1 MTYIEKQLEE
11 LNEKL
16 DPFLRECY
24 VGRGPDLVPT
34 IRKLENKLR
43 PVQKE
48 NIDMELNKE
57 ATESEKKLKRHLK
70 DCERDVLHLRI
81 VWKAIYDL
89 LKIGAKGNNPECR
102 GMIVSLLLWVKNENK
117 SLETDGSKEA
127 KKDVEVVNSWL
138 DETSDS
144 KDMSTVSFMQL
155 RVIVDLNEIPI
166 DKQRNLSEVV
176 ELLLMMELGQFI

>member
-48 NIDMELNKE
+48 QIELDLNKE
-57 ATESEKKLKRHLK
+57 ASESEKKLKRHLK

-81 VWKAIYDL
+81 VWRAIYEY

-102 GMIVSLLLWVKNENK
+102 GMIVSLLLWVKSENK
-117 SLETDGSKEA
+117 SIESDSKDP
-127 KKDVEVVNSWL
+127 KKDADTSNSWL

-144 KDMSTVSFMQL
+144 KDMSTVNFYFYFAGL
-155 RVIVDLNEIPI
+155 FCVH
-166 DKQRNLSEVV
+166 K
-176 ELLLMMELGQFI
+176 LG

>member
-11 LNEKL
+11 LNERL

-34 IRKLENKLR
+34 IRKLENKLT

-48 NIDMELNKE
+48 NIEVELNKE

-81 VWKAIYDL
+81 LWKSIYEY

-102 GMIVSLLLWVKNENK
+102 GMIVSLLLWVKSENK
-117 SLETDGSKEA
+117 SIESDSKES
-127 KKDVEVVNSWL
+127 KKDTDTDWL

-144 KDMSTVSFMQL
+144 KDMSTVSSNKNIFCW
-155 RVIVDLNEIPI
+155 
-166 DKQRNLSEVV
+166 SS
-176 ELLLMMELGQFI
+176 LLHWVPLIMNTWLYRADFFASK

>member
-11 LNEKL
+11 LNERL

-34 IRKLENKLR
+34 IRKLENKLT

-48 NIDMELNKE
+48 NIEVELNKE

-81 VWKAIYDL
+81 LWKSIYEY

-102 GMIVSLLLWVKNENK
+102 GMIVSLLLWVKSENK
-117 SLETDGSKEA
+117 SIESDSKES
-127 KKDVEVVNSWL
+127 KKDTDTDWL

-144 KDMSTVSFMQL
+144 KDMSTVSSTNTNYF
-155 RVIVDLNEIPI
+155 
-166 DKQRNLSEVV
+166 
-176 ELLLMMELGQFI
+176 

>member
-11 LNEKL
+11 LNEKFE
-16 DPFLRECY
+16 PFLRECY

-34 IRKLENKLR
+34 IRKLENKLT

-48 NIDMELNKE
+48 NIEQELNRE
-57 ATESEKKLKRHLK
+57 AIESEKKLKRHLK

-89 LKIGAKGNNPECR
+89 LKIGAKGNSPECR
-102 GMIVSLLLWVKNENK
+102 GMIVSLLLWVKKENK
-117 SLETDGSKEA
+117 SLEDDTKDS

-144 KDMSTVSFMQL
+144 KDMSTVCAFQNTTVL
-155 RVIVDLNEIPI
+155 TRE
-166 DKQRNLSEVV
+166 
-176 ELLLMMELGQFI
+176 